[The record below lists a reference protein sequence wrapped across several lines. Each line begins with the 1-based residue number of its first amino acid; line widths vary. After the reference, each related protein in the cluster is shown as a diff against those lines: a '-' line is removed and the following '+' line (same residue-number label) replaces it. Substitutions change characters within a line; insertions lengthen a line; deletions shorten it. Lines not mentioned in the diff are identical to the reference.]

1 MIEVNIEKTLIGSQG
16 RVLLKV
22 NFTMKK
28 YEFLSIFGKS
38 GSGKTTLLR
47 MIAGLEKPD
56 KGLIKV
62 DDTIYFDSKK
72 KINLPPQ
79 KRKVGVVFQNYALF
93 PNMTVYENLAFAMEK
108 EDKQKILKMLEKI
121 ELLELKDRYPS
132 TLSGGQQQRVAL
144 ARALIRDPEI
154 LLLDEPL
161 SALDYEIRLKLQDEI
176 KKIHRDYKLSTI
188 LISHD
193 KPEVFKLADRVIL
206 LENGKVIKQGT
217 PRDVFI
223 EKEISG
229 KFSFFGIVIDIK
241 SSDLAKILTVDIN
254 GNLVE
259 VVYTNKEDI
268 SIGDEVLISAKA
280 FSPIVKKIK
289 NDPDGIRTRVAG
301 VKGRCPRPG

>member
-1 MIEVNIEKTLIGSQG
+1 MIEVNVEKTLIGLQG
-16 RVLLKV
+16 RFLLKI
-22 NFTMKK
+22 NFIMKK
-28 YEFLSIFGKS
+28 HEFLSIFGKS

-62 DDTIYFDSKK
+62 DDIIYFDSGK

-93 PNMTVYENLAFAMEK
+93 PNMTVYENLVFAMEK
-108 EDKQKILKMLEKI
+108 EDKQKILEMLEKI
-121 ELLELKDRYPS
+121 ELLELKDRYSS

-144 ARALIRDPEI
+144 ARALIRDPKI

-229 KFSFFGIVIDIK
+229 KFSFFGVVIDIK
-241 SSDLAKILTVDIN
+241 LSDLAKILTVDIN

-289 NDPDGIRTRVAG
+289 
-301 VKGRCPRPG
+301 K

>member
-1 MIEVNIEKTLIGSQG
+1 MIEVNIEKNLVGSQG
-16 RVLLKV
+16 RFLLKV
-22 NFTMKK
+22 NFIMKK
-28 YEFLSIFGKS
+28 HEFLSIFGKS

-62 DDTIYFDSKK
+62 DDTIYFDSEK

-93 PNMTVYENLAFAMEK
+93 PNMTVYENLVFAMEK

-241 SSDLAKILTVDIN
+241 LSDLAKILTVDIN

-259 VVYTNKEDI
+259 VVYTDKKDI

-289 NDPDGIRTRVAG
+289 
-301 VKGRCPRPG
+301 K

>member
-16 RVLLKV
+16 RFLLKV

-289 NDPDGIRTRVAG
+289 NAPDGIRTRVAG

>member
-16 RVLLKV
+16 KFLLKV
-22 NFTMKK
+22 NFIMKK

-38 GSGKTTLLR
+38 GSGKTTFLR

-62 DDTIYFDSKK
+62 DDTIYFDSEK

-93 PNMTVYENLAFAMEK
+93 PNMTVYENLAFAMKK
-108 EDKQKILKMLEKI
+108 EDKQKILEMLEKI

-188 LISHD
+188 FISHD
-193 KPEVFKLADRVIL
+193 RPEVFKLADRVIL

-223 EKEISG
+223 KQEISG

-241 SSDLAKILTVDIN
+241 LSDLAKILTVDIN

-259 VVYTNKEDI
+259 VVYTDKKDI

-289 NDPDGIRTRVAG
+289 
-301 VKGRCPRPG
+301 K

>member
-1 MIEVNIEKTLIGSQG
+1 
-16 RVLLKV
+16 
-22 NFTMKK
+22 MKK
-28 YEFLSIFGKS
+28 HEFLSIFGKS

-62 DDTIYFDSKK
+62 DDTIYFDSEK

-108 EDKQKILKMLEKI
+108 EDKQKILEMLEKI
-121 ELLELKDRYPS
+121 ELLELKDRYPP

-144 ARALIRDPEI
+144 ARALIRDPKI

-241 SSDLAKILTVDIN
+241 LSDLAKILTVDIN

-259 VVYTNKEDI
+259 VVYTDEKDI

-289 NDPDGIRTRVAG
+289 
-301 VKGRCPRPG
+301 K